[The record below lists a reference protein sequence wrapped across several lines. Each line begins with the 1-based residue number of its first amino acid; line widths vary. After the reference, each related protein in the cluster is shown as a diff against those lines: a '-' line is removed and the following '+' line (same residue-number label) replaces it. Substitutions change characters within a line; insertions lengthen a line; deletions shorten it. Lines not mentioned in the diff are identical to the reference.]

1 MEDISPRLWPY
12 SPNNSPAP
20 LPPRSFLFTSAK
32 VLVLS
37 APCDHVTDEP
47 LNIDGLRRIADEYQ
61 HSTGALSALL
71 QAADAPGLDARKPVL
86 LLGEL
91 ANPYRLRD
99 INIGVLPVLRVRLE
113 GVCTTWSDGLDARD
127 MQPGVH
133 HVTLARTP
141 GWWETV
147 HLGLATVEQ
156 LKRIRTWI
164 ENGVPGSWRPVR
176 LDEGSL
182 RLEGDAPLDPP
193 QVDDVAWDGT
203 VERVERPT
211 PSPSGPSIDLSAVMA
226 LVHTRQGCYNNRGRL
241 ARCAHLQQRA
251 FHEGL
256 FRRGSSHRWD
266 AVLKVR

>member
-1 MEDISPRLWPY
+1 MEDTAPRLWPY
-12 SPNNSPAP
+12 SPNNSPVP
-20 LPPRSFLFTSAK
+20 LPPRSFLFTPSN

-37 APCDHVTDEP
+37 PPAESVADES
-47 LNIDGLRRIADEYQ
+47 LSIDGLRGVAAGYS
-61 HSTGALSALL
+61 HSTGDLPTLL
-71 QAADAPGLDARKPVL
+71 QAGQAPGLDVRKPVL

-91 ANPYRLRD
+91 ANPYRLQD
-99 INIGVLPVLRVRLE
+99 INIGPLPVLRVRLE
-113 GVCTTWSDGLDARD
+113 GVCTTWSDGLDSRD

-141 GWWETV
+141 GWWEAV

-164 ENGVPGSWRPVR
+164 ENGVSGSWRPVR
-176 LDEGSL
+176 LGEGVV

-193 QVDDVAWDGT
+193 SSDDIAWDGT

-211 PSPSGPSIDLSAVMA
+211 PVPSGPMVDLSAVMA
-226 LVHTRQGCYNNRGRL
+226 LVHTRQGCYNHRGRL